1 MDADE
6 KLARKTLAKL
16 GLPRDVKAYGIE
28 LGLDST
34 GDPALWIWL
43 DVTNADRPTS
53 AKVTRLRNFSDK
65 ISRTLLDEGVSRW
78 PYVRLRAA
86 A

>member
-43 DVTNADRPTS
+43 DVADAHEPTS
-53 AKVTRLRNFSDK
+53 AMITRLRKFKDK
-65 ISRTLLDEGVSRW
+65 VYRTLLDEGVSRW
-78 PYVRLRAA
+78 PYVRLREAA
-86 A
+86 

>member
-6 KLARKTLAKL
+6 KLARKTLAKMD
-16 GLPRDVKAYGIE
+16 LPKDVKAYGIE

-43 DVTNADRPTS
+43 DVANADRPTS
-53 AKVTRLRNFSDK
+53 ARVTRLRNFSDR
-65 ISRTLLDEGVSRW
+65 ISRALLDEGVSRW